1 MKPNKYLKTI
11 LFKTPYDKFC
21 HKLNVDF
28 LLGSTLSG
36 NDLPG
41 ESSMAQFKPRVMK
54 FSLNKEEAELIYKLT
69 RISFF

>member
-1 MKPNKYLKTI
+1 MKPNKYLKKI

-28 LLGSTLSG
+28 LLRSTLSC

-41 ESSMAQFKPRVMK
+41 ESSVVQFKPRLMK
-54 FSLNKEEAELIYKLT
+54 LSLNKEAELI
-69 RISFF
+69 